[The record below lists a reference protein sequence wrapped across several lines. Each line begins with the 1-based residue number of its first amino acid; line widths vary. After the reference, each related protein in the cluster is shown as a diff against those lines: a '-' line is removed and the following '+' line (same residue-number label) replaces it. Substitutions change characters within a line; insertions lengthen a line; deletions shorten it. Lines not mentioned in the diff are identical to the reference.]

1 MTGAPK
7 IKCME
12 IIEAYENFK
21 RSWFSGSIGYI
32 DENGDFDF
40 CVIIRSLI
48 IDKTKNSFYF
58 GVGSA
63 ITIDADARDEYQ
75 ECLLK
80 ASSIIK
86 TLENSYS
93 IINNPN

>member
-1 MTGAPK
+1 
-7 IKCME
+7 ME
-12 IIEAYENFK
+12 LIETYEKFK

-32 DENGDFDF
+32 DSNGDFDF

-48 IDKTKNSFYF
+48 IDRTKNSFYF

-63 ITIDADARDEYQ
+63 ITIDADAKAEYQ

-80 ASSIIK
+80 AASLIN
-86 TLENSYS
+86 TLKNFYS
-93 IINNPN
+93 NFNNPK